1 MARRWIPEEGVKL
14 NAQLPGELCRSEV
27 VTVCSENVCI
37 VKLGLCVAKSH
48 TYQKDQVIPLKR
60 SIDDMG
66 QEVWKA
72 ISDMEMDLAVRAD
85 EEAAAER
92 EEERK
97 QEEAA
102 KAAVT
107 GARIPVYTKV

>member
-1 MARRWIPEEGVKL
+1 ML
-14 NAQLPGELCRSEV
+14 NAQLPGELCRSEI

-37 VKLGLCVAKSH
+37 VRLGLCVGKSH
-48 TYQKDQVIPLKR
+48 AYTKDQVIPLKR
-60 SIDDMG
+60 SLDDLG
-66 QEVWKA
+66 QEVWKV
-72 ISDMEMDLAVRAD
+72 ISEMEMDLAVKAD

-102 KAAVT
+102 KAAVS
-107 GARIPVYTKV
+107 GARIPVYNKV